1 MGSEPTEPLPEP
13 SISHK
18 HRASSRFD
26 GSDRLGT
33 QESGR
38 EPRSQHPEDHRIKRA
53 QGSTRGTKRCREIDD
68 GQQSGREHELNTHRI
83 TTSNITKQNFPQSSQ
98 SPFPPISFGPKSC
111 LQGEWNLILL
121 YRARK
126 RKKKK
131 ICAAS
136 LPSPPFFCFCPF
148 VPSLHASS
156 LLSQISITTPPL
168 PPPYSR
174 QPREC
179 PADGWW
185 LPT

>member
-126 RKKKK
+126 KNLCR
-131 ICAAS
+131 
-136 LPSPPFFCFCPF
+136 F
-148 VPSLHASS
+148 
-156 LLSQISITTPPL
+156 PPL
-168 PPPYSR
+168 PPFFFFLPLCAIAPCVVAPFPNLHHYS
-174 QPREC
+174 P
-179 PADGWW
+179 P
-185 LPT
+185 PPPI